1 MKKFAALAVVAMFAM
16 VIGCA
21 ITDYNGW
28 ADHKSTSEAKLWGK
42 DVSFSGFTPPDLNG
56 TYSYTAKY
64 DNTAEFSVTINSYKN
79 EAISSF
85 TRDGMIDMDGDDVQ
99 GSQGT
104 NGGRFLPF
112 FKAVDTDPF
121 GCGFSDNIV
130 FDKSSAG
137 YGAGLCFTGGG
148 MEEVDKDFEL
158 HAAFTDLDHFNKSIW
173 TGVTGDP
180 FAVDVAAIRIN
191 QNNHWV
197 STFPIEMSH
206 NFVRA
211 RTFTIHNG
219 PGLQSAI
226 KAILDNTEHLVP
238 VQFGFVAVGGMT
250 VDTPVPMQ
258 VAFNHDSLRAHL
270 DTGAPQQGLSP
281 KFF

>member
-21 ITDYNGW
+21 ITDYGGW
-28 ADHKSTSEAKLWGK
+28 ANHKTTSEAKLWGK
-42 DVSFSGFTPPDLNG
+42 EVAFSGFDPPDLNG

-64 DNTAEFSVTINSYKN
+64 DNTAEFNMLINSYKN
-79 EAISSF
+79 EVVGAF

-104 NGGRFLPF
+104 LGGRFLPF
-112 FKAVDTDPF
+112 FKAVDTDPAV
-121 GCGFSDNIV
+121 CGFFDNIT

-137 YGAGLCFTGGG
+137 PGSALCFTGGG
-148 MEEVDKDFEL
+148 MEEIDKDFEL
-158 HAAFTDLDHFNKSIW
+158 HAAFTDLDNFQKSIW
-173 TGVTGDP
+173 AGVTGDP
-180 FAVDVAAIRIN
+180 FGVDVSAVRIN
-191 QNNHWV
+191 GNNHWV
-197 STFPIEMSH
+197 TTFPIEMSH

-211 RTFTIHNG
+211 RTFTVHNG

-226 KAILDNTEHLVP
+226 QAILDNTQHMVP

-250 VDTPVPMQ
+250 VDTPEPMV

-270 DTGAPQQGLSP
+270 NSGAPQQGLSP